1 MKLYGIPNCNTVKK
15 ARDWLAEQNIEIA
28 FHDFKKK
35 GLDAATAQNWLDQFG
50 QEELIN
56 RKGLTWRG
64 LPDEEKQKV
73 KDNASALSLML
84 EKNSVIKRPLLEK
97 DGKLLY
103 IGFDQ
108 TAYQKIFKSKDQS

>member
-1 MKLYGIPNCNTVKK
+1 MKLYGIPNCSTVKK
-15 ARDWLAEQNIEIA
+15 ARDWLALHHIEVE
-28 FHDFKKK
+28 FHDFKKQ
-35 GLDAATAQNWLDQFG
+35 GLDTNTAENWLEQRDFS
-50 QEELIN
+50 ELIN

-97 DGKLLY
+97 DGRLLH

-108 TAYQKIFKSKDQS
+108 AAYEKLFKPKDQP